1 MRVSPLVGA
10 APLLAVLVLAAKP
23 LAAAE
28 PLPLDRRIGT
38 LESQMKAVQ
47 RKVFPG
53 GDARYFT
60 PEIAAEA
67 PVATPQGVPATSPV
81 ADLTARVDALERQQ
95 RTLTGQLEEAQNAV
109 RQLTDTFAK
118 YRGDTDFRLTAIEHP
133 SVPPLDSPPAAA
145 VPPGRSAAVVPGKPG
160 KGRADPAPVKPAKAD
175 APSAA
180 TLPVEDQW
188 RAAYALYTAKDYAK
202 AEGAMTDF
210 LAANPKAARASNAQY
225 WLGRSYLAEDQF
237 TQAAKA
243 FLDGYKK
250 YPKGERAPDSLVGL
264 GNALTALKKPE
275 QACTALNELQSVYGD
290 RLTPAITSAAAKA
303 RKSARCD
310 A

>member
-1 MRVSPLVGA
+1 M
-10 APLLAVLVLAAKP
+10 
-23 LAAAE
+23 
-28 PLPLDRRIGT
+28 
-38 LESQMKAVQ
+38 
-47 RKVFPG
+47 
-53 GDARYFT
+53 
-60 PEIAAEA
+60 
-67 PVATPQGVPATSPV
+67 

-95 RTLTGQLEEAQNAV
+95 RTLTGEVEEAQNAV
-109 RQLTDTFAK
+109 RQLTDAFAK
-118 YRGDTDFRLTAIEHP
+118 YRGDTDFRLNAIEHP
-133 SVPPLDSPPAAA
+133 AAAAPPAPADAA
-145 VPPGRSAAVVPGKPG
+145 PATAAPPPVRPGK
-160 KGRADPAPVKPAKAD
+160 RADAAPHAD
-175 APSAA
+175 TPPVS

-188 RAAYALYTAKDYAK
+188 RAAYALYTAKDYAR
-202 AEGAMTDF
+202 AEAAMTDF

-225 WLGRSYLAEDQF
+225 WLGRSYMAEGQF

-290 RLTPAITSAAAKA
+290 HLTPAVTSAAAKA
-303 RKSARCD
+303 RRDAKCD